1 MVDGEF
7 SKWVD
12 RYGGFVLRSLSCF
25 IFMSCFILK
34 EKGLYFF
41 FFAPLSLWKENFM
54 EGWLWKFC
62 LYLVLRIKYL
72 IY

>member
-12 RYGGFVLRSLSCF
+12 RYGGFVLRSLYF
-25 IFMSCFILK
+25 YVLFYFKGKRIIFL
-34 EKGLYFF
+34 F
-41 FFAPLSLWKENFM
+41 FFAPLSLWRENFM